1 MITLPNF
8 ELVINRNN
16 AGVARAAVVIVSG
29 RNENFFLFEGYFQN
43 TLTIAA
49 SAWQRPRVVTS
60 MQQLSWPRG
69 RRWACL
75 KPNSPRG
82 SGQRRAKSPA
92 LTKHLFNEYPAA
104 IIGG

>member
-1 MITLPNF
+1 M
-8 ELVINRNN
+8 
-16 AGVARAAVVIVSG
+16 GVKFPGHPQPTSKSPEAADTGIAKPVPDAMTRGTCIRRSCQDRGSRFKPSSPFGAIRAA
-29 RNENFFLFEGYFQN
+29 R
-43 TLTIAA
+43 TA
-49 SAWQRPRVVTS
+49 
-60 MQQLSWPRG
+60 
-69 RRWACL
+69 WACL